1 LEQADFG
8 GGRFLDLGGGCLF
21 SGRWQGAVGVTL
33 GDNASGPGGIGLGFG
48 ECFGGGSIPFDA
60 HGTELRMK
68 VVVTSDESTEHTMT
82 VSTTESRIQI
92 WSAGEDQTWDTE
104 DDELL
109 IDGESSTKTT
119 KTESTTTIS
128 PEAGENR

>member
-1 LEQADFG
+1 
-8 GGRFLDLGGGCLF
+8 
-21 SGRWQGAVGVTL
+21 
-33 GDNASGPGGIGLGFG
+33 
-48 ECFGGGSIPFDA
+48 
-60 HGTELRMK
+60 MK

-109 IDGESSTKTT
+109 IDGESSSKTT
-119 KTESTTTIS
+119 KSESATS
-128 PEAGENR
+128 SSSEADENR